1 MHKSF
6 NALNADR
13 RGQLIVGL
21 VAALAAAIVSFI
33 FAPGFM
39 SFDSLSQYRQALGLQ
54 QLESA
59 HPVIMVYLWSI
70 LKRLTGTPSALLF
83 FHQMLYWGALALFVC
98 LAVRR
103 LWLRVTL
110 LLVLGAWP
118 PLAITSIHI
127 WKDVGMMSALAL
139 ATGCVLAYARRPA
152 AGWVVGGLLALFYA
166 SAVRVNGLIP
176 AVFLLAMLCY
186 LVLSRRGFTGVKLI
200 AVGAGAM
207 VGLLAIH
214 MALMS
219 ALNAPARKVIGF
231 GTLAV
236 WDIASVSLAE
246 GKNLLPP
253 YLEKTGSG
261 DIMADMRA
269 KNSRD
274 ANYPLFEVVSPYPPA
289 VYESDLRREWLRVA
303 FTYPQSYLQHRA
315 HVFALISGAYFNR
328 PIYYPF
334 HPGIDDNEL
343 GLKMSHLSPRFLSGA
358 LFVFER
364 MAHRLIYRPWIYLV
378 LALVVIGFALVRLWR
393 RPARELAHAY
403 AIAALVAASGLVNGL
418 AMFFFATAADFR
430 YMTWTIFAALL
441 GVVLAVATW
450 RQERSVSRT

>member
-1 MHKSF
+1 MHKF
-6 NALNADR
+6 LNDLGADG
-13 RGQLIVGL
+13 RGKLAVGL
-21 VAALAAAIVSFI
+21 LALLAASAVSLI

-39 SFDSLSQYRQALGLQ
+39 SFDSLSQYRQALGIQ
-54 QLESA
+54 ALESA
-59 HPVIMVYLWSI
+59 HPVVMVYLWSV
-70 LKRLTGTPSALLF
+70 LKKLTGTPSALLV
-83 FHQMLYWGALALFVC
+83 FHQLLYWGALALFVC
-98 LAVRR
+98 LAVRA
-103 LWLRVTL
+103 LWLRVVL
-110 LLVLGAWP
+110 LLMLGGWP

-152 AGWVVGGLLALFYA
+152 MRWVVGTLLALFYA

-176 AVFLLAMLCY
+176 AVFLLAMLAY
-186 LVLSRRGFTGVKLI
+186 LVLARRGFRGVKLV

-214 MALMS
+214 LALMS

-261 DIMADMRA
+261 DLMADIRA

-274 ANYPLFEVVSPYPPA
+274 ANYPLFEVISPYPPA
-289 VYESDLRREWLRVA
+289 VYESDLRRDWLRVA
-303 FTYPQSYLQHRA
+303 FTYPQAYLQHRA
-315 HVFALISGAYFNR
+315 HVFALISGVYLNR

-334 HPGIDDNEL
+334 HPGIDTNDL
-343 GLKMSHLSPRFLSGA
+343 GLQMSNLPPKFLSGA
-358 LFVFER
+358 LYVFDAMSR
-364 MAHRLIYRPWIYLV
+364 WVIYRPWLYMV
-378 LALVVIGFALVRLWR
+378 LAVVVIAFALARLWR
-393 RPARELAHAY
+393 RPAREAGHAY
-403 AIAALVAASGLVNGL
+403 AIAGLVAASGLVNGL
-418 AMFFFATAADFR
+418 AMFLFATAADFR

-441 GVVLAVATW
+441 GTVLAAATW
-450 RQERSVSRT
+450 CQERSAS